1 MMREVHRVLKP
12 DGSFWLAIGD
22 KFAADLEV
30 MAHREQS
37 FKPRSHVGWNYT
49 FGSNLNTAFTMELLI
64 SSGLNYSQPSPLEPN
79 HPKTGSCLS
88 PAS

>member
-37 FKPRSHVGWNYT
+37 FKPRSHVG
-49 FGSNLNTAFTMELLI
+49 
-64 SSGLNYSQPSPLEPN
+64 
-79 HPKTGSCLS
+79 
-88 PAS
+88 

>member
-37 FKPRSHVGWNYT
+37 FKPRSRVGWNYT
-49 FGSNLNTAFTMELLI
+49 FGSNLNTAFTTELFDFI
-64 SSGLNYSQPSPLEPN
+64 R
-79 HPKTGSCLS
+79 T
-88 PAS
+88 